1 MDEKEGNDLFNE
13 PQGDN
18 APAAPAPPAAPNG
31 PQAEN
36 MTPQADAPQAETP
49 QPEGPEKQRS
59 EADKEKRKKRILAVA
74 LAAILV
80 VIVVLI
86 ILLLLRS
93 CQPGHVY
100 SGVWGSDDNQHWQ
113 ICDDCGEPS
122 EKEDHHFGDWTIIK
136 QPTCTEEGEREHTC
150 VECGKTVSET
160 IPPEEHDWGDWVI
173 LLDPTCT
180 EEGRV
185 RHECNTCGAVEE
197 EAVAPT
203 GHYCDED
210 DWQRDEDEHWH
221 ICTVCGEEFDRGEHD
236 WGSGVTQEGGDE
248 AEFTCSECGGTKTE
262 KVDPDEHTWGE
273 WTVTKQPTCT
283 ETGAREHTCSDCGL
297 TLEEILPA
305 NGHSYGAWS
314 TTKQPTCGE
323 EGARER
329 TCAVCGYTQTGRLP
343 ATGEHTYNAWVVFKE
358 ATCAEEGERR
368 RTCTEC
374 GQTWAEAIPKLSHVI
389 SPDWKSDEEDHWHEC
404 ELCGTRLDEAAHTWD
419 GGKTTVVPTPDNTGL
434 KVYTCTECGATRE
447 EVLPVT
453 EHLWSDWT
461 VTKQPTCTQTGL
473 REHTC
478 LDCGKK
484 ETEIIP
490 ANGHTYTGWRSDA
503 DEHWRICS
511 VCGVTF
517 GREEHTWNS
526 GTVTKAPT
534 CTETGTRTYTCTK
547 CEATKTETI
556 AATGHSWGTWTTTKE
571 ATCTERGSQ
580 THTCTVC
587 GESETRSIDVLPHSW
602 DEGTV
607 TKQPTCTQTGVK
619 TYTCTECK
627 ATKTESV
634 AKIAHDYQ
642 EKFDASNH
650 WEECSMCHAKRS
662 TQAHSFAYETAAEQ
676 HTKYCTECGY
686 KADPEAHTS
695 NTWLTDA
702 SNQNHYK
709 VCSACKATFAQG
721 AHASDTWKTDGT
733 SHWKVCDTCGKEFG
747 RTAHEYGDTFYS
759 DGAAGHH
766 QECTVCGHKSDITDH
781 DPDGIQSDASVH
793 WINCPDCGYTSA
805 KEPHGSQTWQTND
818 EEHWKICDTC
828 GKEFDRGTH
837 EYPDSGTYDDYESD
851 EHAHWQECEVC
862 GKESQHENHDVNDP
876 GDTCPDCGVTV
887 NYSAGLEFLVNA
899 DKTYF
904 TVIGIGTVTDGAIII
919 PSTYADATS
928 DFNTLPVSGIGQDCF
943 DLTSKPATVPLDI
956 TSVTIPASVVRMEG
970 NAFYRCDAMTEVKY
984 EGTLSQWCSIAFSG
998 EYANPAHTA
1007 DELYIDGKLID
1018 GALTITNSN
1027 VGNYAFNRY
1036 ERLTSVT
1043 INGSA
1048 SRVGNNAFSYCTNLT
1063 SVTLGSSIASIG
1075 SHAFDNC
1082 AITTIT
1088 IPYSVTSIGDSA
1100 FNGCAQLQTVTFE
1113 NPNNWA
1119 WGSTAIESELLSNP
1133 ATAAKFL
1140 TDTFCPYNW
1149 TRS

>member
-18 APAAPAPPAAPNG
+18 VPADPAPPAAPNG
-31 PQAEN
+31 PQAED
-36 MTPQADAPQAETP
+36 MTPQADAPQAEPP

-185 RHECNTCGAVEE
+185 RHECNTCGEVEE
-197 EAVAPT
+197 ETVAPT

-248 AEFTCSECGGTKTE
+248 AEFTCGECGGTKTE
-262 KVDPDEHTWGE
+262 EVDPDEHTWGE

-358 ATCAEEGERR
+358 ATCTEEGERR

-374 GQTWAEAIPKLSHVI
+374 GQTWAAPIEKLGHDP

-453 EHLWSDWT
+453 EHLWGDWT

-478 LDCGKK
+478 LDCGK
-484 ETEIIP
+484 TEEEVIP

-556 AATGHSWGTWTTTKE
+556 AATGHSWGAWTTTKE
-571 ATCTERGSQ
+571 ATCTETGVRE
-580 THTCTVC
+580 HTCTVC
-587 GESETRSIDVLPHSW
+587 EVTETKTLPTIEHSW

-619 TYTCTECK
+619 TYTCEVCG

-634 AKIAHDYQ
+634 AATGKHVLGDW
-642 EKFDASNH
+642 ESDGTTH
-650 WEECSMCHAKRS
+650 WKVCEQCGDR
-662 TQAHSFAYETAAEQ
+662 FETANHSDAENAWIYDKEHPEKGHYQ
-676 HTKYCTECGY
+676 VCDVCGAHFNQETEHTAAGDYINANDGTHYRLCEKCGAPCDKTNHAYNGKGNDETGHWDECVCGAIENKEAHTWEYIPYPDDPSEGHIKECTECGY
-686 KADPEAHTS
+686 SDETVEAHEPKGETQG
-695 NTWLTDA
+695 
-702 SNQNHYK
+702 NQFYHY
-709 VCSACKATFAQG
+709 
-721 AHASDTWKTDGT
+721 
-733 SHWKVCDTCGKEFG
+733 DTCGKCG
-747 RTAHEYGDTFYS
+747 
-759 DGAAGHH
+759 
-766 QECTVCGHKSDITDH
+766 QEL
-781 DPDGIQSDASVH
+781 DP
-793 WINCPDCGYTSA
+793 
-805 KEPHGSQTWQTND
+805 EPH
-818 EEHWKICDTC
+818 
-828 GKEFDRGTH
+828 
-837 EYPDSGTYDDYESD
+837 SGV
-851 EHAHWQECEVC
+851 H
-862 GKESQHENHDVNDP
+862 NP
-876 GDTCPDCGVTV
+876 GDTCDCGVTV
-887 NYSAGLEFLVNA
+887 NYSAGLKFVLRGNGT
-899 DKTYF
+899 KNSPYYF
-904 TVIGIGTVTDGAIII
+904 AVAGIGTVTNGDIVI

-928 DFNTLPVSGIGQDCF
+928 GFNTLPVTGIGQDCF

-1075 SHAFDNC
+1075 SHAFNNC

-1119 WGSTAIESELLSNP
+1119 WGSTTIESELLSNP

>member
-18 APAAPAPPAAPNG
+18 APADPAPPAAPNG
-31 PQAEN
+31 PQAED

-122 EKEDHHFGDWTIIK
+122 EKEDHHFGDWTITK
-136 QPTCTEEGEREHTC
+136 QPTCTEEGAREHTC

-197 EAVAPT
+197 ETVAPT

-248 AEFTCSECGGTKTE
+248 AEFTCSECGGTKIE
-262 KVDPDEHTWGE
+262 EVDPDEHTWGE

-358 ATCAEEGERR
+358 ATCTEEGERR

-374 GQTWAEAIPKLSHVI
+374 GQTWAAPIEKLGHDP

-453 EHLWSDWT
+453 EHLWGDWT

-503 DEHWRICS
+503 DEHWHICS

-547 CEATKTETI
+547 CEATKTETVE
-556 AATGHSWGTWTTTKE
+556 ALGHSWGAWTTTKE
-571 ATCTERGSQ
+571 ATCTETGVRE
-580 THTCTVC
+580 HTCTVC
-587 GESETRSIDVLPHSW
+587 GTKKTESIPTIEHSW
-602 DEGTV
+602 DNGTV

-634 AKIAHDYQ
+634 AKIAHDFE

-709 VCSACKATFAQG
+709 VCSVCKATFAQG
-721 AHASDTWKTDGT
+721 AHASDTWKTYGT
-733 SHWKVCDTCGKEFG
+733 SHWKVCDTCGKEF
-747 RTAHEYGDTFYS
+747 AKAEHEYGDAFYS

-766 QECTVCGHKSDITDH
+766 QECTVCGHTSDITEH
-781 DPDGIQSDASVH
+781 DPDGIQSDASGH

-805 KEPHGSQTWQTND
+805 KEAHSSDAWQTND
-818 EEHWKICDTC
+818 EQHWKICDTC
-828 GKEFDRGTH
+828 GKEFDRGAH

-862 GKESQHENHDVNDP
+862 GKESQHENHAVNDP
-876 GDTCPDCGVTV
+876 GVTCPDCGVTV
-887 NYSAGLEFLVNA
+887 NYSAGLKFLVNA

-904 TVIGIGTVTDGAIII
+904 TVIGIGTVTNGDIII

-928 DFNTLPVSGIGQDCF
+928 DFNTLPVSGIGPKCF
-943 DLTSKPATVPLDI
+943 DLTANPGENQLDI
-956 TSVTIPASVVRMEG
+956 TSVTIPASVVRMES
-970 NAFYRCDAMTEVKY
+970 NAFYRCDAMTDVKY
-984 EGTLSQWCSIAFSG
+984 EGTLSQWCSIAFSNG
-998 EYANPAHTA
+998 FANPAHTA
-1007 DELYIDGKLID
+1007 NALYIDGDLIA
-1018 GALTITNSN
+1018 GSLTITNSN
-1027 VGNYAFNRY
+1027 VGNYAFYWY

-1043 INGSA
+1043 IGGSA
-1048 SRVGNNAFSYCTNLT
+1048 SRVGNNAFARCIDLS
-1063 SVTLGSSIASIG
+1063 SVTLGSSITSIG
-1075 SHAFDNC
+1075 SNAFDNC
-1082 AITTIT
+1082 AFTTIT
-1088 IPYSVTSIGDSA
+1088 IPYSVTSIGDNA
-1100 FNGCAQLQTVTFE
+1100 FNGCEQLQTVTFE

-1119 WGSTAIESELLSNP
+1119 WGSTSIESSHLSDP
-1133 ATAAKFL
+1133 ATAARLL
-1140 TDTFCPYNW
+1140 TVTFRNENW

>member
-18 APAAPAPPAAPNG
+18 APADPAPPAEPNG
-31 PQAEN
+31 PQAEG

-49 QPEGPEKQRS
+49 QPEGPEKRRS

-185 RHECNTCGAVEE
+185 RHECNTCGEVEE
-197 EAVAPT
+197 ETVAPT

-248 AEFTCSECGGTKTE
+248 AEFTCSECGGTKIE
-262 KVDPDEHTWGE
+262 EVDPDEHTWGE

-358 ATCAEEGERR
+358 ATCTEEGERR

-374 GQTWAEAIPKLSHVI
+374 GQTWAAPIEKLGHDP

-453 EHLWSDWT
+453 EHLWGDWT

-478 LDCGKK
+478 LDCGK
-484 ETEIIP
+484 TEEEVIP

-503 DEHWRICS
+503 DEHWHICS

-517 GREEHTWNS
+517 GREEHTWNN
-526 GTVTKAPT
+526 GTVTKQPA
-534 CTETGTRTYTCTK
+534 CEETGTRTYTCTK
-547 CEATKTETI
+547 CEATKTETVE
-556 AATGHSWGTWTTTKE
+556 ALGHSWGAWTTTKE
-571 ATCTERGSQ
+571 ATCTETGVRE
-580 THTCTVC
+580 HTCTVC
-587 GESETRSIDVLPHSW
+587 GTKKTESIPTIEHSW
-602 DEGTV
+602 DNGTV
-607 TKQPTCTQTGVK
+607 TKQPTCTQTGVR
-619 TYTCTECK
+619 TYTCEVCG

-634 AKIAHDYQ
+634 AATGKHVLGDW
-642 EKFDASNH
+642 ESDGTTH
-650 WEECSMCHAKRS
+650 WKVCEQCGDR
-662 TQAHSFAYETAAEQ
+662 FETANHSDAENAWIYDKEHPENGHYQ
-676 HTKYCTECGY
+676 VCDVCGAHFNQETEHTAAGDYINANDGTHYRLCEKCGAPCDKTNHAYNGKGNDETGHWDECVCGAIENKEAHTWEYIPYPDDPSEGHIKECTECGY
-686 KADPEAHTS
+686 SDETVEAHEPKGETQG
-695 NTWLTDA
+695 
-702 SNQNHYK
+702 NQFYHY
-709 VCSACKATFAQG
+709 
-721 AHASDTWKTDGT
+721 
-733 SHWKVCDTCGKEFG
+733 DTCGKCG
-747 RTAHEYGDTFYS
+747 
-759 DGAAGHH
+759 
-766 QECTVCGHKSDITDH
+766 QEL
-781 DPDGIQSDASVH
+781 DP
-793 WINCPDCGYTSA
+793 
-805 KEPHGSQTWQTND
+805 EPH
-818 EEHWKICDTC
+818 
-828 GKEFDRGTH
+828 
-837 EYPDSGTYDDYESD
+837 SGV
-851 EHAHWQECEVC
+851 H
-862 GKESQHENHDVNDP
+862 NP
-876 GDTCPDCGVTV
+876 GDTCHDCGVTV
-887 NYSAGLEFLVNA
+887 NYSAGLKFVLRGNGTDA
-899 DKTYF
+899 SPYYF
-904 TVIGIGTVTDGAIII
+904 AVAGIGTVTDGNIVIPAEYANAESKYVKHAVAAIGGN
-919 PSTYADATS
+919 A
-928 DFNTLPVSGIGQDCF
+928 FNTVTTPG
-943 DLTSKPATVPLDI
+943 DLQQDI
-956 TSVTIPASVVRMEG
+956 TITSIYIPASVKGSEG
-970 NAFYRCDAMTEVKY
+970 GAFQYCGSLTNIYYGGSLANWCAIEFIGDGYASPTQTCDVVLLYTGCTAGAKGAVTKGTPIEGDITLQTSVGNFAFYGYD
-984 EGTLSQWCSIAFSG
+984 
-998 EYANPAHTA
+998 
-1007 DELYIDGKLID
+1007 
-1018 GALTITNSN
+1018 
-1027 VGNYAFNRY
+1027 
-1036 ERLTSVT
+1036 RLTSVT
-1043 INGSA
+1043 MTGGERVGNSSFAYNTKLAAFDFGS
-1048 SRVGNNAFSYCTNLT
+1048 SVETIGNNAFQNCTALPRIT
-1063 SVTLGSSIASIG
+1063 ITESIDTIG
-1075 SHAFDNC
+1075 SYAF
-1082 AITTIT
+1082 T
-1088 IPYSVTSIGDSA
+1088 
-1100 FNGCAQLQTVTFE
+1100 GCNALTKANFE
-1113 NPNNWA
+1113 KPAGWFWNNTPILEA
-1119 WGSTAIESELLSNP
+1119 ELSNEED
-1133 ATAAKFL
+1133 AADYL
-1140 TDTFCPYNW
+1140 TGRDAQYTSYTW
-1149 TRS
+1149 IRK

>member
-18 APAAPAPPAAPNG
+18 APADPAPPAAPNG
-31 PQAEN
+31 PQAED
-36 MTPQADAPQAETP
+36 MTP

-185 RHECNTCGAVEE
+185 RHECNTCGEVEE
-197 EAVAPT
+197 ETVAPT

-358 ATCAEEGERR
+358 ATCTAEGERR

-547 CEATKTETI
+547 CEATKTETVE
-556 AATGHSWGTWTTTKE
+556 ALGHSWGAWTTTKE

-587 GESETRSIDVLPHSW
+587 GKSETRSIDVLPHSW

-607 TKQPTCTQTGVK
+607 TTQPTCSATGVR
-619 TYTCTECK
+619 TYTCEVCD

-634 AKIAHDYQ
+634 AATGKHVLGDW
-642 EKFDASNH
+642 ESDGTTH
-650 WEECSMCHAKRS
+650 WKVCEQCGDR
-662 TQAHSFAYETAAEQ
+662 FETANHSDAENAWIYDKEHPENGHYQ
-676 HTKYCTECGY
+676 VCDVCGAHFNQETEHTAAGDYINANDGTHYRLCEKCGAPCDKTNHAYNGKGNDETGHWDECVCGAIENKEAHTWEYIPYPDDPSEGHIKECTECGY
-686 KADPEAHTS
+686 SDETVEAHEPKGETQG
-695 NTWLTDA
+695 
-702 SNQNHYK
+702 NQFYHY
-709 VCSACKATFAQG
+709 
-721 AHASDTWKTDGT
+721 
-733 SHWKVCDTCGKEFG
+733 DTCGKCG
-747 RTAHEYGDTFYS
+747 
-759 DGAAGHH
+759 
-766 QECTVCGHKSDITDH
+766 QEL
-781 DPDGIQSDASVH
+781 DP
-793 WINCPDCGYTSA
+793 
-805 KEPHGSQTWQTND
+805 EPH
-818 EEHWKICDTC
+818 
-828 GKEFDRGTH
+828 
-837 EYPDSGTYDDYESD
+837 SGV
-851 EHAHWQECEVC
+851 H
-862 GKESQHENHDVNDP
+862 DP
-876 GDTCPDCGVTV
+876 GDTCPDCGEVV
-887 NYSAGLEFLVNA
+887 GYSAGLEFRVDAN
-899 DKTYF
+899 KTYF
-904 TVIGIGTVTDGAIII
+904 TVVGIGTVTDGDIII

-928 DFNTLPVSGIGQDCF
+928 GFNTLPVTGIGQDCF
-943 DLTSKPATVPLDI
+943 DLTANPGANPLDI
-956 TSVTIPASVVRMEG
+956 TSVTIPSAIVRMEA
-970 NAFYRCDAMTEVKY
+970 NAFYRCDAMSEVYY
-984 EGTLSQWCSIAFSG
+984 EGTLAQWCSIAFSN
-998 EYANPAHTA
+998 EFANPAHTA
-1007 DELYIDGKLID
+1007 DALYIGGELIE
-1018 GALTITNSN
+1018 GALTINNSN

-1043 INGSA
+1043 VGGSA

-1063 SVTLGSSIASIG
+1063 SVTLGSSITSIG

-1100 FNGCAQLQTVTFE
+1100 FNGCEQLQTVTFE

>member
-18 APAAPAPPAAPNG
+18 APADPAPPAEPNG
-31 PQAEN
+31 PQAEG

-49 QPEGPEKQRS
+49 QPEGPEKRRS

-185 RHECNTCGAVEE
+185 RHECNTCGEVEE
-197 EAVAPT
+197 ETVAPT

-248 AEFTCSECGGTKTE
+248 AEFTCSECGGTKIE
-262 KVDPDEHTWGE
+262 EVDPDEHTWGE

-358 ATCAEEGERR
+358 ATCTEEGERR

-374 GQTWAEAIPKLSHVI
+374 GQTWAAPIEKLGHDP

-453 EHLWSDWT
+453 EHLWGDWT

-478 LDCGKK
+478 LDCGK
-484 ETEIIP
+484 TEEEVIP

-503 DEHWRICS
+503 DEHWHICS

-517 GREEHTWNS
+517 GREEHTWNN
-526 GTVTKAPT
+526 GTVTKQPA
-534 CTETGTRTYTCTK
+534 CEETGTRTYTCTK
-547 CEATKTETI
+547 CEATKTETVE
-556 AATGHSWGTWTTTKE
+556 ALGHSWGAWTTTKE
-571 ATCTERGSQ
+571 ATCTETGVRE
-580 THTCTVC
+580 HTCTVC
-587 GESETRSIDVLPHSW
+587 GTKKTESIPTIEHSW
-602 DEGTV
+602 DNGTV
-607 TKQPTCTQTGVK
+607 TKQPTCTQTGVR
-619 TYTCTECK
+619 TYTCEVCG

-634 AKIAHDYQ
+634 AATGKHVLGD
-642 EKFDASNH
+642 
-650 WEECSMCHAKRS
+650 WES
-662 TQAHSFAYETAAEQ
+662 
-676 HTKYCTECGY
+676 
-686 KADPEAHTS
+686 
-695 NTWLTDA
+695 
-702 SNQNHYK
+702 
-709 VCSACKATFAQG
+709 
-721 AHASDTWKTDGT
+721 DGT
-733 SHWKVCDTCGKEFG
+733 THWKVCEQCGDRFETANHSDAENAWIYDKEHPENGHYQVCDVCGAHFNQETEH
-747 RTAHEYGDTFYS
+747 TAAGDYINANDGTHYRLCEKCGAPCDKTNHAYNGKGNDETGHWDECVCGAIENKEAHTYAYISDGESGHHRECSCGYATTTEPHQFVTEEWQHDEFSHWHKCACDATIDRARHDYGD
-759 DGAAGHH
+759 DD
-766 QECTVCGHKSDITDH
+766 V
-781 DPDGIQSDASVH
+781 
-793 WINCPDCGYTSA
+793 
-805 KEPHGSQTWQTND
+805 
-818 EEHWKICDTC
+818 CDTC
-828 GKEFDRGTH
+828 KYEFEGNYTLGLEYDWISNEGFYVSGLGTVPESTDIVIPSKYADERSNFEIKDVTGITDYAFIDKKIPSITIPESVKTIGSEAFTGCTALTDVYYQGDLADWCLINFANGAANPIATANALHIGSATIGGQLVLGSDVKQVANFAFYQYEAITSVSMTGSTDVIGKYAF
-837 EYPDSGTYDDYESD
+837 
-851 EHAHWQECEVC
+851 WQCTGLTSVSL
-862 GKESQHENHDVNDP
+862 GS
-876 GDTCPDCGVTV
+876 GVTTID
-887 NYSAGLEFLVNA
+887 S
-899 DKTYF
+899 
-904 TVIGIGTVTDGAIII
+904 
-919 PSTYADATS
+919 YAFYGCS
-928 DFNTLPVSGIGQDCF
+928 QLRSVDFGNNTLYINNNAFNNCTSLAAVSFGSGLQTIGDNAFNACIS
-943 DLTSKPATVPLDI
+943 L
-956 TSVTIPASVVRMEG
+956 TSVTIPAKVNSVGQYAFGGCNALRSVVFEKTAG
-970 NAFYRCDAMTEVKY
+970 WGRCSTPTSPEINLDATV
-984 EGTLSQWCSIAFSG
+984 LA
-998 EYANPAHTA
+998 
-1007 DELYIDGKLID
+1007 
-1018 GALTITNSN
+1018 
-1027 VGNYAFNRY
+1027 
-1036 ERLTSVT
+1036 
-1043 INGSA
+1043 
-1048 SRVGNNAFSYCTNLT
+1048 
-1063 SVTLGSSIASIG
+1063 
-1075 SHAFDNC
+1075 
-1082 AITTIT
+1082 
-1088 IPYSVTSIGDSA
+1088 DSA
-1100 FNGCAQLQTVTFE
+1100 AAANMLVSE
-1113 NPNNWA
+1113 YSNYYWKNN
-1119 WGSTAIESELLSNP
+1119 
-1133 ATAAKFL
+1133 
-1140 TDTFCPYNW
+1140 
-1149 TRS
+1149 

>member
-18 APAAPAPPAAPNG
+18 APADPAPPAAPNG
-31 PQAEN
+31 PQAED
-36 MTPQADAPQAETP
+36 MTP

-185 RHECNTCGAVEE
+185 RHECNTCGEVEE
-197 EAVAPT
+197 ETVAPT

-358 ATCAEEGERR
+358 ATCTAEGERR

-526 GTVTKAPT
+526 GTVTKQPA
-534 CTETGTRTYTCTK
+534 CEETGTRTYTCTK
-547 CEATKTETI
+547 CEATKTETVE
-556 AATGHSWGTWTTTKE
+556 ALGHSWGAWTTTKE

-587 GESETRSIDVLPHSW
+587 GKSETRSIDVLPHSW

-607 TKQPTCTQTGVK
+607 TTQPTCSATGVR
-619 TYTCTECK
+619 TYTCEVCD

-634 AKIAHDYQ
+634 AATGKHVLGDW
-642 EKFDASNH
+642 ESDGTTH
-650 WEECSMCHAKRS
+650 WKVCEQCGDR
-662 TQAHSFAYETAAEQ
+662 FETANHSDAENAWIYDKEHPENGHYQ
-676 HTKYCTECGY
+676 VCDVCGAHFNQETEHTAAGDYINANDGTHYRLCEKCGAPCDKTNHAYNGKGNDETGHWDECVCGAIENKEAHTWEYIPYPDDPSEGHIKECTECGY
-686 KADPEAHTS
+686 SDETVEAHEPKGETQG
-695 NTWLTDA
+695 
-702 SNQNHYK
+702 NQFYHY
-709 VCSACKATFAQG
+709 
-721 AHASDTWKTDGT
+721 
-733 SHWKVCDTCGKEFG
+733 DTCGKCG
-747 RTAHEYGDTFYS
+747 
-759 DGAAGHH
+759 
-766 QECTVCGHKSDITDH
+766 QEL
-781 DPDGIQSDASVH
+781 DP
-793 WINCPDCGYTSA
+793 
-805 KEPHGSQTWQTND
+805 EPH
-818 EEHWKICDTC
+818 
-828 GKEFDRGTH
+828 
-837 EYPDSGTYDDYESD
+837 SGV
-851 EHAHWQECEVC
+851 H
-862 GKESQHENHDVNDP
+862 DP
-876 GDTCPDCGVTV
+876 GDTCPDCGEVV
-887 NYSAGLEFLVNA
+887 GYSAGLEFRVDAN
-899 DKTYF
+899 KTYF
-904 TVIGIGTVTDGAIII
+904 TVVGIGTVTDGDIII

-928 DFNTLPVSGIGQDCF
+928 GFNTLPVTGIGQDCF
-943 DLTSKPATVPLDI
+943 DLTANPGANPLDI
-956 TSVTIPASVVRMEG
+956 TSVTIPSAIVRMEA
-970 NAFYRCDAMTEVKY
+970 NAFYRCDAMSEVYY
-984 EGTLSQWCSIAFSG
+984 EGTLAQWCSIAFSN
-998 EYANPAHTA
+998 EFANPAHTA
-1007 DELYIDGKLID
+1007 DALYIGGELIE
-1018 GALTITNSN
+1018 GALTINNSN

-1043 INGSA
+1043 VGGSA

-1063 SVTLGSSIASIG
+1063 SVTLGSSITSIG

-1100 FNGCAQLQTVTFE
+1100 FNGCEQLQTVTFE

>member
-18 APAAPAPPAAPNG
+18 APADPAPPAAPNG

-122 EKEDHHFGDWTIIK
+122 EKEDHHFGDWTIVK

-185 RHECNTCGAVEE
+185 RHECNTCGEVEE
-197 EAVAPT
+197 ETVAPT

-262 KVDPDEHTWGE
+262 KVDPDEHTWGA

-358 ATCAEEGERR
+358 ATCTAEGERR

-389 SPDWKSDEEDHWHEC
+389 SPDWKSDEEGHWHEC

-453 EHLWSDWT
+453 EHLWGDWT

-478 LDCGKK
+478 LDCGK
-484 ETEIIP
+484 TEEEVIP

-517 GREEHTWNS
+517 GREEHTWNN
-526 GTVTKAPT
+526 GTVTKQPA
-534 CTETGTRTYTCTK
+534 CEETGTRTYTCTK
-547 CEATKTETI
+547 C
-556 AATGHSWGTWTTTKE
+556 
-571 ATCTERGSQ
+571 
-580 THTCTVC
+580 
-587 GESETRSIDVLPHSW
+587 
-602 DEGTV
+602 
-607 TKQPTCTQTGVK
+607 
-619 TYTCTECK
+619 
-627 ATKTESV
+627 
-634 AKIAHDYQ
+634 
-642 EKFDASNH
+642 
-650 WEECSMCHAKRS
+650 
-662 TQAHSFAYETAAEQ
+662 
-676 HTKYCTECGY
+676 
-686 KADPEAHTS
+686 
-695 NTWLTDA
+695 
-702 SNQNHYK
+702 
-709 VCSACKATFAQG
+709 
-721 AHASDTWKTDGT
+721 
-733 SHWKVCDTCGKEFG
+733 
-747 RTAHEYGDTFYS
+747 
-759 DGAAGHH
+759 
-766 QECTVCGHKSDITDH
+766 
-781 DPDGIQSDASVH
+781 
-793 WINCPDCGYTSA
+793 
-805 KEPHGSQTWQTND
+805 
-818 EEHWKICDTC
+818 
-828 GKEFDRGTH
+828 
-837 EYPDSGTYDDYESD
+837 
-851 EHAHWQECEVC
+851 
-862 GKESQHENHDVNDP
+862 
-876 GDTCPDCGVTV
+876 
-887 NYSAGLEFLVNA
+887 
-899 DKTYF
+899 
-904 TVIGIGTVTDGAIII
+904 
-919 PSTYADATS
+919 
-928 DFNTLPVSGIGQDCF
+928 
-943 DLTSKPATVPLDI
+943 
-956 TSVTIPASVVRMEG
+956 
-970 NAFYRCDAMTEVKY
+970 
-984 EGTLSQWCSIAFSG
+984 
-998 EYANPAHTA
+998 
-1007 DELYIDGKLID
+1007 
-1018 GALTITNSN
+1018 
-1027 VGNYAFNRY
+1027 
-1036 ERLTSVT
+1036 
-1043 INGSA
+1043 
-1048 SRVGNNAFSYCTNLT
+1048 
-1063 SVTLGSSIASIG
+1063 
-1075 SHAFDNC
+1075 
-1082 AITTIT
+1082 
-1088 IPYSVTSIGDSA
+1088 
-1100 FNGCAQLQTVTFE
+1100 
-1113 NPNNWA
+1113 
-1119 WGSTAIESELLSNP
+1119 
-1133 ATAAKFL
+1133 
-1140 TDTFCPYNW
+1140 
-1149 TRS
+1149 